1 MRCFGC
7 YLFLFYFEKAQLEK
21 AGIFWKPAFT
31 PTLPVWRILIALLDK
46 RSHTQTLCF
55 SMVKLNYGLEKRHN
69 MEPVPLPNDIL
80 CPGFT
85 DIFVCYFGEICNYAS
100 FFSKKKSASH
110 FLMSVKYVLEK
121 NVNNFNLWAP
131 FGNLKDR
138 ELLEMVKLLLQVK
151 TPITNKIW
159 ELQCPCSVWQHM

>member
-1 MRCFGC
+1 MRKVTYFTLWFWLVAASRWRAEETPLYLPTLKIPETMRCFGC
-7 YLFLFYFEKAQLEK
+7 YSFLFYFEKAQLGK

-85 DIFVCYFGEICNYAS
+85 DILSVILQKFAIMPVSSAKKVPVI
-100 FFSKKKSASH
+100 FSCLSNMCWKK
-110 FLMSVKYVLEK
+110 
-121 NVNNFNLWAP
+121 
-131 FGNLKDR
+131 
-138 ELLEMVKLLLQVK
+138 
-151 TPITNKIW
+151 T
-159 ELQCPCSVWQHM
+159 

>member
-7 YLFLFYFEKAQLEK
+7 YLFLFYFEKAQLGK

-85 DIFVCYFGEICNYAS
+85 DILSVILEKFAIMPVSSA
-100 FFSKKKSASH
+100 KKSASH

-121 NVNNFNLWAP
+121 NVNNFNLWAT

-138 ELLEMVKLLLQVK
+138 ELLEMVELVLQVK

-159 ELQCPCSVWQHM
+159 ELQCPCTVWQHM